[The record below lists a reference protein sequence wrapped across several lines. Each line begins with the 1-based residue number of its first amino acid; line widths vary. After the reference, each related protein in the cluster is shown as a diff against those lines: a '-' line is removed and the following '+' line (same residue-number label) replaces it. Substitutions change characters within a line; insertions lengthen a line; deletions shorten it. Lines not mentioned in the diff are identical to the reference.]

1 MFSLLDLQSYSIY
14 EHTTN
19 SSNTLRYFS
28 IRIEDQNKSVNK
40 KDRDRRRQRYKRGK
54 VYGGKVEEEE
64 EEDEHDEQ
72 DEHEAHK
79 PARVFDE
86 PLKKP

>member
-1 MFSLLDLQSYSIY
+1 MFSLLALQRYSIY

-40 KDRDRRRQRYKRGK
+40 KDRVRRRRRYKRGK

-64 EEDEHDEQ
+64 DEH

>member
-1 MFSLLDLQSYSIY
+1 L
-14 EHTTN
+14 
-19 SSNTLRYFS
+19 
-28 IRIEDQNKSVNK
+28 VNK
-40 KDRDRRRQRYKRGK
+40 KYRDRRRRYKRGK
-54 VYGGKVEEEE
+54 VYGGEVEEEE
-64 EEDEHDEQ
+64 E

>member
-28 IRIEDQNKSVNK
+28 IRIKIRINLSIRKIELEEDN
-40 KDRDRRRQRYKRGK
+40 RYKRGK
-54 VYGGKVEEEE
+54 VYGGEVKEE
-64 EEDEHDEQ
+64 

>member
-1 MFSLLDLQSYSIY
+1 MFSLLALQSYSIY

-40 KDRDRRRQRYKRGK
+40 KDRVRRRQRYKRGK
-54 VYGGKVEEEE
+54 VYGGEVKEE

-72 DEHEAHK
+72 DGHEAHE

>member
-28 IRIEDQNKSVNK
+28 IRIKIRINLSIRKIELEEDN
-40 KDRDRRRQRYKRGK
+40 RYKRGK
-54 VYGGKVEEEE
+54 VYGGEVKEEEE
-64 EEDEHDEQ
+64 